1 MGHLCMRRRRKRI
14 IRVKKYILFD
24 HDGVLVDTESWYYKA
39 GERAL
44 ADIGFTLDKDQ
55 YLRDMDEGQA
65 TWAQARAAGID
76 EQIISRLREVR
87 NDYYQEYLRT
97 EAIEIEGVVEALA
110 ELSKYVRMGI
120 VTTAKRADFEI
131 IHEKRQIRQFMD
143 FVLVREDYELAKPHP
158 EPYLAG
164 LKRLGA
170 TKEETLVVEDSSR
183 GLNSAVAAGIDCAIV
198 HNEFTKAHDFSRAS
212 YRIGTLIELK
222 DIILNVT

>member
-1 MGHLCMRRRRKRI
+1 M
-14 IRVKKYILFD
+14 KKYILFD
-24 HDGVLVDTESWYYKA
+24 HDGVLVDTEFWYYKA

-44 ADIGFTLDKDQ
+44 ADIGLTLDKDQ
-55 YLRDMDEGQA
+55 YLRNMNQGLG
-65 TWAQARAAGID
+65 TWDQARAAGID
-76 EQIISRLREVR
+76 EQTISRQRVVR

-110 ELSKYVRMGI
+110 ELSRYVRMAI

-131 IHEKRQIRQFMD
+131 IHEKRQVRQFME
-143 FVLVREDYELAKPHP
+143 FVLVREDYKLAKPHP
-158 EPYLAG
+158 EPYLTG

-170 TKEETLVVEDSSR
+170 TKEETLVVEDSPR

-198 HNEFTKAHDFSRAS
+198 HNDFTKAHDFSQAA
-212 YRIGTLIELK
+212 YRIEALIELK